1 MSVFTGPSG
10 DTAPST
16 VSVTCLFT
24 GPSGDTAPSTVSVTS
39 DSASTSQ
46 TSASGAESDGFWNAW
61 LSPTSG
67 PSSSSKLS
75 TSLSQTGAKKKESK
89 SKDRSLLKGKLG
101 LGKKMRPTLSVEIP
115 PSRPER
121 PAETGTSKAAARSS
135 ITEDAEVKVVE
146 KAPVESKMEEKTEDK
161 ESQLK
166 TDNTSS
172 GDRKHDADLSVATVQ
187 SGVSSL
193 QESEEKHSVEPATET
208 ASFEGD
214 KTCEDVNATLH
225 STTSSDSS
233 VLKGQTDTR
242 ETKSEGFTNIQ
253 SPEKCLD
260 VSAEDSDTT
269 MDKSS
274 GSGDD
279 EGAGPIEGS
288 YVLSTSG
295 WSDASFVAVSEQQSE
310 EFDSC
315 KELDTKSTGDLQTVG
330 TTSSEGCIGHT
341 KDETGSG
348 LSSSDIEEVEPQ
360 ERQDTEEKGRMQ
372 VSVAPVHITVVG
384 DDTEHQ
390 DDDVTKTDVEAQVEA
405 SDEMV
410 TVIDDGSSHDELSES
425 NRTLTSDDHT
435 TPEEPDVDRKE
446 GEESD
451 GKADKETASG
461 SGQTLSSSSYVKDLL
476 EEAMVESVKDS
487 DSKASSTSS
496 CNARNESGQ
505 NSGQTSADEIDT
517 TTSSDIEII
526 SHITTPTL
534 SGDNNGQ
541 GPFDLS
547 PLRHALSRG
556 FPRGSSS
563 GHARSDSSSSSTSK
577 NGDESSPEGTQAR
590 KQGRGTRTGGEGTEP
605 APDRST
611 GN

>member
-1 MSVFTGPSG
+1 MFVSMFTGTSG
-10 DTAPST
+10 DTAPS
-16 VSVTCLFT
+16 
-24 GPSGDTAPSTVSVTS
+24 AVSVTS

-46 TSASGAESDGFWNAW
+46 TSTSGAESDGFWNAW

-67 PSSSSKLS
+67 SSSKLS
-75 TSLSQTGAKKKESK
+75 TSLSQTAAKKKESK

-101 LGKKMRPTLSVEIP
+101 LGKKLRPTLSVEIP
-115 PSRPER
+115 SSHHER
-121 PAETGTSKAAARSS
+121 PVETGTSKAASRSS
-135 ITEDAEVKVVE
+135 ITEDADVKVVE
-146 KAPVESKMEEKTEDK
+146 KLPVESKMEEKTEDK
-161 ESQLK
+161 ELQLK
-166 TDNTSS
+166 TENKSS
-172 GDRKHDADLSVATVQ
+172 GDRKHDSDLSVAMVQ
-187 SGVSSL
+187 SGVSPVK
-193 QESEEKHSVEPATET
+193 ETEEKLPIEPASET
-208 ASFEGD
+208 ASFEGE
-214 KTCEDVNATLH
+214 KTCEDVTATLH

-233 VLKGQTDTR
+233 LMKGQTDTSD
-242 ETKSEGFTNIQ
+242 TKNEGFTNIQ

-260 VSAEDSDTT
+260 VSAEVSDTT

-274 GSGDD
+274 GSADD
-279 EGAGPIEGS
+279 DGTGPIEGS

-330 TTSSEGCIGHT
+330 ATSSEGCCVGHT
-341 KDETGSG
+341 KEETGSG
-348 LSSSDIEEVEPQ
+348 LSSSDIDEAEPR
-360 ERQDTEEKGRMQ
+360 EREDTEEKGRMQ

-390 DDDVTKTDVEAQVEA
+390 DEDVTKSDGEAQGEA

-425 NRTLTSDDHT
+425 NRTLTSDDHM
-435 TPEEPDVDRKE
+435 TPEEPDGDRKE
-446 GEESD
+446 GDESD
-451 GKADKETASG
+451 GKADKEAASG

-526 SHITTPTL
+526 SHISTPTL
-534 SGDNNGQ
+534 NGDNNGQ

-577 NGDESSPEGTQAR
+577 NGDESSPDGMQAR

-605 APDRST
+605 APERST
-611 GN
+611 GK

>member
-1 MSVFTGPSG
+1 MSVFTGTSG

-16 VSVTCLFT
+16 VS
-24 GPSGDTAPSTVSVTS
+24 ATS

-46 TSASGAESDGFWNAW
+46 TSTSGAESDGFWNAW
-61 LSPTSG
+61 LSPTTG
-67 PSSSSKLS
+67 SSSKLS
-75 TSLSQTGAKKKESK
+75 TSLSQTAAKKKESK

-101 LGKKMRPTLSVEIP
+101 LGKKLRPTLNVEIP
-115 PSRPER
+115 SSRPER
-121 PAETGTSKAAARSS
+121 PAETGTSKAASRSG
-135 ITEDAEVKVVE
+135 ITEDAGVKVGE
-146 KAPVESKMEEKTEDK
+146 KLPVESKMEEKTEDSGDLGDK
-161 ESQLK
+161 ELQLE
-166 TDNTSS
+166 TDNRRSS
-172 GDRKHDADLSVATVQ
+172 DRKHDSDLSVATVQ
-187 SGVSSL
+187 PGVSSV
-193 QESEEKHSVEPATET
+193 QGTEEKHPVET
-208 ASFEGD
+208 ASETASVEGD
-214 KTCEDVNATLH
+214 KTCEDISATLP

-242 ETKSEGFTNIQ
+242 DTKTEGFTNIQ

-260 VSAEDSDTT
+260 VSAEVSDTT

-274 GSGDD
+274 GSADD
-279 EGAGPIEGS
+279 DGTVPIDGS
-288 YVLSTSG
+288 FVLSTSG
-295 WSDASFVAVSEQQSE
+295 WSDASFVAVSDQQSE

-315 KELDTKSTGDLQTVG
+315 KELDTTSTGDLQTVG
-330 TTSSEGCIGHT
+330 TTSSEGCCTGHT
-341 KDETGSG
+341 KEETGSG
-348 LSSSDIEEVEPQ
+348 LSSSEIDEVEPQ
-360 ERQDTEEKGRMQ
+360 ERQDTEEKGRMH

-390 DDDVTKTDVEAQVEA
+390 DDDVTKTDGEAQVEA
-405 SDEMV
+405 SDEIV
-410 TVIDDGSSHDELSES
+410 TVIDDGSSHDDLSES
-425 NRTLTSDDHT
+425 NRTLTSDDHMS
-435 TPEEPDVDRKE
+435 PEEPDGDRKD

-451 GKADKETASG
+451 GKVDKETASG
-461 SGQTLSSSSYVKDLL
+461 SEQTLSSSSYVKDLL

-496 CNARNESGQ
+496 CNMTRNESGQ

-526 SHITTPTL
+526 SHISTPTL
-534 SGDNNGQ
+534 NGDNNGQ

-577 NGDESSPEGTQAR
+577 NGDESSPEGVQAR
-590 KQGRGTRTGGEGTEP
+590 KQGRGTRTGGEGTET
-605 APDRST
+605 ASERST
-611 GN
+611 GK